1 MVIHLR
7 FGILEPPTI
16 PIMARGGTEPDNRNN
31 VENQNRF
38 APLRQHGNETGDH
51 INEALISG
59 ILRGRLAS
67 AASIS
72 RGSKGRDPI
81 PLTPKILLFS
91 DHLESDK
98 GKILLL
104 TEHLTGQRTLPCT
117 EQELHP
123 QLERKCDREIKR
135 QHAAAEASTNRATT
149 EQMDAHEVAMVAH
162 LAQQAMAAALA
173 A

>member
-72 RGSKGRDPI
+72 RWSKGRDPI

-98 GKILLL
+98 GKILPHARSKSYIHNLKGNV
-104 TEHLTGQRTLPCT
+104 TGRSSGNMRQRR
-117 EQELHP
+117 Q
-123 QLERKCDREIKR
+123 QLIG
-135 QHAAAEASTNRATT
+135 
-149 EQMDAHEVAMVAH
+149 
-162 LAQQAMAAALA
+162 QQPSKWMHTRWLW
-173 A
+173 